1 MMRSWEVLVPGM
13 GAEVIEDDGEFT
25 SIDPYDPT
33 EWERRRVP
41 PEVTVEVD
49 GRYL

>member
-1 MMRSWEVLVPGM
+1 LNALKRFIVET
-13 GAEVIEDDGEFT
+13 GAETLDDEGEFT
-25 SIDPYDPT
+25 SIDPYDPA
-33 EWERRRVP
+33 ERERRRVP